1 MFNTPLEI
9 LNAYKNGLIGSICD
23 EEGRERLLS
32 ESKNPYFGAASGPG
46 VKGSGK
52 GKVALLFK
60 HVLRFDRKSFT
71 ERQVTGDCKNGSAPV
86 RMADG
91 SIKQIKDIK
100 VGEYVISGYGHKRLV
115 INTFKKPYD
124 KKMVKVFVDGYSFPT
139 IATPDHLYL
148 TYKNQDAINNERAEW
163 KPIGELTEDDFLI
176 LPKCVDENEIT
187 VHKFDMSDFCDEIEC
202 IYDTNI
208 YSRQNR
214 IVSPP
219 KGMIKLKGG
228 RNPVKRFVILDD
240 RLAWVLGLYAA
251 EGGIDGV
258 NGNERITFNLGHT
271 EGHYAQLIKEH
282 ILDIFGVDTEIYQVP
297 SKPTVLYARIH
308 SKIIANFFK
317 YLINGNTYTKSLSKE
332 FFTSSKSVR
341 LSLLHGWIDGDGHEN
356 KDRLSATTVSKSL
369 IEDMFS
375 VANSCGLRVTTSIRP
390 EYESD
395 DVFHK
400 DAYNLNVGVSSGVD
414 IIPSIRIKNKIYTKH
429 KLLTSLGQAA
439 KVKSVE
445 LCEPEEAYVYCIEV
459 DIDHS
464 FISEGYICHNCVS
477 HAARNAAD
485 CTRASQIILGAPQS
499 FIIRSAT
506 EGIYGYR
513 GHGGQGMTCERA
525 VRYLTSV
532 GGVILRQK
540 YGKHDLSV
548 YNGRLGA
555 AWGRS
560 GTPTEIIEAGKGN
573 LIQTSSNVKTIEEAR
588 DALYNGYGVFACS
601 NLGFSST
608 RDKNGIAQRSGR
620 WAHSMGWVGM
630 DDTREIFDETLFLI
644 QNSWGIWNSGPKRLG
659 QPDGSFWVRQSVA
672 EDILAQGST
681 WALSNAD
688 GFPSQPIQW
697 DFGAL

>member
-52 GKVALLFK
+52 GKLALLFK
-60 HVLRFDRKSFT
+60 HVLKFDRKSFT
-71 ERQVTGDCKNGSAPV
+71 ERQVTGDC
-86 RMADG
+86 
-91 SIKQIKDIK
+91 
-100 VGEYVISGYGHKRLV
+100 
-115 INTFKKPYD
+115 
-124 KKMVKVFVDGYSFPT
+124 
-139 IATPDHLYL
+139 
-148 TYKNQDAINNERAEW
+148 
-163 KPIGELTEDDFLI
+163 
-176 LPKCVDENEIT
+176 
-187 VHKFDMSDFCDEIEC
+187 
-202 IYDTNI
+202 
-208 YSRQNR
+208 
-214 IVSPP
+214 
-219 KGMIKLKGG
+219 
-228 RNPVKRFVILDD
+228 
-240 RLAWVLGLYAA
+240 
-251 EGGIDGV
+251 
-258 NGNERITFNLGHT
+258 
-271 EGHYAQLIKEH
+271 
-282 ILDIFGVDTEIYQVP
+282 
-297 SKPTVLYARIH
+297 
-308 SKIIANFFK
+308 
-317 YLINGNTYTKSLSKE
+317 
-332 FFTSSKSVR
+332 
-341 LSLLHGWIDGDGHEN
+341 
-356 KDRLSATTVSKSL
+356 
-369 IEDMFS
+369 
-375 VANSCGLRVTTSIRP
+375 
-390 EYESD
+390 
-395 DVFHK
+395 
-400 DAYNLNVGVSSGVD
+400 
-414 IIPSIRIKNKIYTKH
+414 
-429 KLLTSLGQAA
+429 
-439 KVKSVE
+439 
-445 LCEPEEAYVYCIEV
+445 
-459 DIDHS
+459 
-464 FISEGYICHNCVS
+464 VS

-485 CTRASQIILGAPQS
+485 CTRSSQIILGAPQS
-499 FIIRSAT
+499 FIVRSAT

-525 VRYLTSV
+525 VKYLTSV

-540 YGKHDLSV
+540 YGKHDLST

-560 GTPTEIIEAGKGN
+560 GTPKEIIEAGKGN

-620 WAHSMGWVGM
+620 WAHAMGWVGM